1 MAVNTQR
8 GLVGKRIL
16 RAVFMALILVV
27 AVVAPT
33 SAQNLSSG
41 SIDGT
46 VSDDSG
52 GTLPGVTVT
61 ATSPA
66 LQVRQVSV
74 VTDAEGRYRLIDL
87 PRGTYQIDF
96 ELGGFQPFRRSDLIL
111 PAGFAARVNATLQ
124 IGSLSETITVS
135 GGSPIVDL
143 TTTRGGQ
150 TISSNL
156 LVRELPGSKTLAD
169 VVSVSPGLLNTAGEV
184 AGSLGL
190 TGRPRFSAYG
200 LQSGNTNV
208 TMMVDGFQIIA
219 NYPLPDIGSTE
230 EVDIKTFGNS
240 ADVKEMG
247 PAMNLVV
254 KSGGNDFHGSASTAF
269 MRQPSSNLDDTLRKR
284 GLTVGAQQKYF
295 TDSGG
300 DLGGRIVRDKLWFYG
315 TYRKRF
321 SKTSQ
326 PGLVL
331 NAGPDG
337 RYLTGDEPP
346 AFPKLTGEN
355 VSGKLSY
362 QFSPK
367 YQVNGFVARDQTTNE
382 ADIQIAPFGAA
393 VNFATSP
400 WEQTNPF
407 NWRPYARKAEL
418 RGTPSSNLIFGVVG
432 GKSGYKLYYDQQPET
447 FNKPTTYNRSTLLL
461 TGANIPHISDF
472 NFWTLNANATYIPDS
487 FLGGNHQFKVGY
499 YLGRRD
505 NAGGR
510 PINPAGDY
518 ALLFDTVSGVPN
530 VAQEFEANNAPV
542 DPTEWDDIYS
552 VYLMDQWR
560 VGSRLT
566 FNLGLRWD
574 GQHSFVPEQTR
585 EAGQFAAAAT
595 FPRVEVYKGSDFAPR
610 AALAWDTTGSG
621 RSVLKFTYGWYNPEA
636 SLAGAFN
643 KNASFTTRYR
653 WRDLNGN
660 NNYDP
665 GEVNL
670 STAAGSPDF
679 ISTTNTSN
687 NILNPDLRLPHVQ
700 EITAAFEREITTSTA
715 VRGLYLYRRHG
726 DQTATINVL
735 RPYGAF
741 NIPITR
747 TDPGPDGVLGNGDDG
762 GTVVIYDYAPGFRGS
777 AFQGNQTV
785 NRPDGRYDYTQ
796 SFEVAV
802 SKRLAT
808 NWSLNSSYTVNKNHT
823 WVASIPTS
831 PIDDYFPIDSTWN
844 WAYKLSGNWNL
855 PRDFVIGA
863 IMEAFSG
870 PKGTRTYVFRA
881 PGEAGGPALV
891 QQTTVTLRLEPIGS
905 QREPAYAQ
913 INLRLGK
920 KLRVLNNEFLL
931 SLDALNVANTNAVKA
946 ATYVSGPQFGRV
958 TNAVPSRQLRVG
970 AQLTF

>member
-1 MAVNTQR
+1 MAVNIRR
-8 GLVGKRIL
+8 GLNGTRIVQTAL
-16 RAVFMALILVV
+16 MALTFWA
-27 AVVAPT
+27 AVVA
-33 SAQNLSSG
+33 SAGAQNLSSG
-41 SIDGT
+41 SIDGI

-61 ATSPA
+61 AASPA
-66 LQVRQVSV
+66 LQVKQVSA

-87 PRGTYQIDF
+87 PRGTYQLDF

-111 PAGFAARVNATLQ
+111 SAGFAARVNATLQ
-124 IGSLSETITVS
+124 VGSLSETITVS
-135 GGSPIVDL
+135 GASPVVDL

-150 TISSNL
+150 TISSTL

-169 VVSVSPGLLNTAGEV
+169 VVSVSAGLLNTAGEV

-240 ADVKEMG
+240 ADVKEVG
-247 PAMNLVV
+247 PAMNLVI
-254 KSGGNDFHGSASTAF
+254 KSGGNEFHGSASTAF
-269 MRQPSSNLDDTLRKR
+269 MKQPSSNLDDNLRKR

-337 RYLTGDEPP
+337 KYLTGDEPA

-362 QFSPK
+362 QFTPK

-382 ADIQIAPFGAA
+382 AELQIAPFGA
-393 VNFATSP
+393 VVDFAHSP

-407 NWRPYARKAEL
+407 NWLPYARKAEL
-418 RGTPSSNLIFGVVG
+418 RGTPSSKLIFDVVG
-432 GKSGYKLYYDQQPET
+432 GKSGYKLFYDQQPET
-447 FNKPTTYNRSTLLL
+447 FNKPTMYNRSTLLL

-472 NFWTLNANATYIPDS
+472 NFWTLNANATYIPNS
-487 FLGGNHQFKVGY
+487 FLGGSHQFKVGY

-510 PINPAGDY
+510 PTNPAGDY
-518 ALLFDTVSGVPN
+518 ALLFDTVGGVPN

-552 VYLMDQWR
+552 AYLMDQWR

-595 FPRVEVYKGSDFAPR
+595 FPRVNVYKGHELAPR

-643 KNASFTTRYR
+643 KNGSFTTRYR

-670 STAAGSPDF
+670 STAAGAPDF
-679 ISTTNTSN
+679 ISTTNTAN
-687 NILNPDLRLPHVQ
+687 NLLNPDLRLPHVQ
-700 EITAAFEREITTSTA
+700 EITVAFEREITTSTA
-715 VRGLYLYRRHG
+715 VRGLYLYRRNG

-735 RPYGAF
+735 RPYSAF
-741 NIPITR
+741 TIPITR
-747 TDPGPDGVLGNGDDG
+747 TDPGPDGVLGNSDDG
-762 GTVVIYDYAPGFRGS
+762 GKVVIYDYAPAFRGS
-777 AFQGNQTV
+777 AFQGNQTI
-785 NRPDGRYDYTQ
+785 NRPAGRYDYTQ
-796 SFEVAV
+796 SFEAAIN
-802 SKRLAT
+802 KRLGN
-808 NWSLNSSYTVNKNHT
+808 NWSLNSSYTANKNHT
-823 WVASIPTS
+823 YVVSIPTS
-831 PIDDYFPIDSTWN
+831 PNDDYFPIDTTWN

-855 PRDFVIGA
+855 PKEFVLGA
-863 IMEAFSG
+863 ITEVFSG
-870 PKGTRTYVFRA
+870 PTGTRTYVFRA

-891 QQTTVTLRLEPIGS
+891 QQTTVTLRLEPTGS
-905 QREPAYAQ
+905 RKESAYAQ
-913 INLRLGK
+913 INMRLGK
-920 KLRVLNNEFLL
+920 KVNLLNKNLLL
-931 SLDALNVANTNAVKA
+931 SFDALNVFNTNAVKA

-958 TNAVPSRQLRVG
+958 TNAVGSRQLRVG

>member
-1 MAVNTQR
+1 MAVSTRR
-8 GLVGKRIL
+8 GLNGLRIL
-16 RAVFMALILVV
+16 QAAFMALTLLITLTT
-27 AVVAPT
+27 AA

-41 SIDGT
+41 SIDGI
-46 VSDDSG
+46 VSDNSG
-52 GTLPGVTVT
+52 AALPGVTVT
-61 ATSPA
+61 ATGSA
-66 LQVRQVSV
+66 LQVRQVSA

-96 ELGGFQPFRRSDLIL
+96 EIAGFQPFRRADLIL
-111 PAGFAARVNATLQ
+111 TAGFAARVNATLQ

-135 GGSPIVDL
+135 GASPVVDL

-150 TISSNL
+150 TIASDL
-156 LVRELPGSKTLAD
+156 LVKELPGSKTLAD
-169 VVSVSPGLLNTAGEV
+169 VISVSAGLLNTAGEV

-219 NYPLPDIGSTE
+219 NYPLPDIGSTQ

-240 ADVKEMG
+240 ADIKEMG
-247 PAMNLVV
+247 PAMNLVI
-254 KSGGNDFHGSASTAF
+254 KSGGNEFHGSASTAY
-269 MRQPSSNLDDTLRKR
+269 MEQPSSNLDDGLRTR

-355 VSGKLSY
+355 ISGKLSY
-362 QFSPK
+362 QITPR
-367 YQVNGFVARDQTTNE
+367 YQVNSFVARDQTTNE
-382 ADIQIAPFGAA
+382 ADIQIAPFGA
-393 VNFATSP
+393 VVDFAHSP

-407 NWRPYARKAEL
+407 NWLPYARKAEL
-418 RGTPSSNLIFGVVG
+418 RGTPRSNLIFDVVG

-461 TGANIPHISDF
+461 TGANIPHTSDF

-499 YLGRRD
+499 YVARRD

-510 PINPAGDY
+510 TSNPAGDY
-518 ALLFDTVSGVPN
+518 ALLFDTVGGVPD

-560 VGSRLT
+560 VGQRLT

-585 EAGQFAAAAT
+585 EAGRFAAAET
-595 FPRVEVYKGSDFAPR
+595 FPRVEVYKGHAWAPR

-621 RSVLKFTYGWYNPEA
+621 RSVLKVTYGWYNPEA

-643 KNASFTTRYR
+643 KNGSFTTRYR

-660 NNYDP
+660 KNYDP

-670 STAAGSPDF
+670 STAPGAADF
-679 ISTTNTSN
+679 ISTTNTAN

-700 EITAAFEREITTSTA
+700 EMTVAFEREISTSTA

-726 DQTATINVL
+726 DQTATINV
-735 RPYGAF
+735 RRSYSAF
-741 NIPITR
+741 NIPIAR
-747 TDPGPDGVLGNGDDG
+747 TDPGPDGVLGNSDDG
-762 GTVVIYDYAPGFRGS
+762 AKVVIHDYDPAFRGG

-796 SFEVAV
+796 SFEAAIN
-802 SKRLAT
+802 KRLGN
-808 NWSLNSSYTVNKNHT
+808 NWSLNSSYTANKNHT
-823 WVASIPTS
+823 YVVSVPTS
-831 PIDDYFPIDSTWN
+831 PNDDYFPIDETWN
-844 WAYKLSGNWNL
+844 WSYKLSGNWNL
-855 PRDFVIGA
+855 PKDFVVGA

-881 PGEAGGPALV
+881 PAEGTGLPLR
-891 QQTTVTLRLEPIGS
+891 QQTTVALRLEPVGS
-905 QREPAYAQ
+905 QSEPAYGQ

-920 KLRVLNNEFLL
+920 KLRLGIRDLLL
-931 SLDALNVANTNAVKA
+931 SLDALNVTNGNAVKA

-958 TNAVPSRQLRVG
+958 TNALVSRQLRVG
-970 AQLTF
+970 AQFTF